1 MLFMPSP
8 VAVAVAVA
16 VAATAVVALARQ
28 VTLLLAALVVR
39 MVFK

>member
-1 MLFMPSP
+1 MLFMPSLAA
-8 VAVAVAVA
+8 AVAEVAA
-16 VAATAVVALARQ
+16 VATAVVALARQ